1 MKNYILNIVKRIP
14 KLMIGFI
21 IIAFGI
27 RLMIDTDL
35 GLNPWGI
42 FHSGFANITGITFG
56 QATQLTGLGIIL
68 ISTMFKIYP
77 GIGTILNMIFIGY
90 FVDLIK
96 IFNLTPKFSGLT
108 INIIVFFIGLII
120 FDYGVYVYLKADLGS
135 GPRDSLMLALTKLT
149 RFTAGQNKIMME
161 ITAAI
166 TGYLM
171 GGLAGLGTII
181 AAIFGGI
188 FLDIIFKFFKY
199 NPKTRTSSN
208 LMINYQEL
216 KVIIQENQQV

>member
-1 MKNYILNIVKRIP
+1 LKNYILNIAKRIP
-14 KLMIGFI
+14 KLMLGFI

-42 FHSGFANITGITFG
+42 FHSGISDLTGITFG
-56 QATQLTGLGIIL
+56 QAAQLTGLGIIL
-68 ISTMFKIYP
+68 ISMIFRIYP
-77 GIGTILNMIFIGY
+77 GIGTILNMIFIGW
-90 FVDLIK
+90 FVDLIR
-96 IFNLTPKFSGLT
+96 IFNLSPKFSGLA

-120 FDYGVYVYLKADLGS
+120 FDYGIYVYLKADLGS
-135 GPRDSLMLALTKLT
+135 GPRDSLMLALTKIS

-161 ITAAI
+161 ITAAV

-188 FLDIIFKFFKY
+188 FLDIIFRLFKY
-199 NPKTRTSSN
+199 DPKTRTFTN
-208 LMINYQEL
+208 IVINYREI
-216 KVIIQENQQV
+216 KVILQENQQI